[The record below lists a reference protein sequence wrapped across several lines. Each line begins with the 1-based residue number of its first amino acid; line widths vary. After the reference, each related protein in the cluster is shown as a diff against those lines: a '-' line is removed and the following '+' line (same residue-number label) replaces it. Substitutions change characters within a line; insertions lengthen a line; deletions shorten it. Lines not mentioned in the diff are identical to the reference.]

1 MKLRSFVAFS
11 LVLGAFACA
20 SVKPPRIQVQNL
32 GVEKAGLTGV
42 ALRVGF
48 ALQNPNDKD
57 LAIERFEYELF
68 LNGHSLGHG
77 YGAEPVLVRALGEE
91 RVTSRFNV
99 DLFKLPGT
107 VKALLDQDRAKARAK
122 GKFHV
127 REGDGIKKV
136 GFDSEASVDLNR

>member
-1 MKLRSFVAFS
+1 MRHRIFAAT
-11 LVLGAFACA
+11 LVVGLAACA
-20 SVKPPRIQVQNL
+20 SVKPPRIQVQGL

-57 LAIERFEYELF
+57 LQIERFEYELF

-77 YGAEPVLVRALGEE
+77 YGADPVLVRAFGEE

-99 DLFKLPGT
+99 DLFRMPGA

-122 GKFHV
+122 GQFHV

-136 GFDSEASVDLNR
+136 GFDTEASVDLKR

>member
-1 MKLRSFVAFS
+1 MRLRLVVATVVS
-11 LVLGAFACA
+11 GLVACA
-20 SVKPPRIQVQNL
+20 SVKPPRLQVQNL
-32 GVEKAGLTGV
+32 GIEKAGLTGV

-48 ALQNPNDKD
+48 ALQNPNDRD

-77 YGAEPVLVRALGEE
+77 YSADPMTLRAFGDE

-107 VKALLDQDRAKARAK
+107 VKALLDQDRVKARVE

-127 REGDGIKKV
+127 REGSGTKKV
-136 GFDSEASVDLNR
+136 GFDSEASVDLDR

>member
-1 MKLRSFVAFS
+1 MKLRSFVAGS
-11 LVLGAFACA
+11 LVLVALACA
-20 SVKPPRIQVQNL
+20 SVKPPGVHVQSL

-68 LNGHSLGHG
+68 LNGHSLGRG
-77 YGAEPVLVRALGEE
+77 YGADPVLVRAFAEE

-107 VKALLDQDRAKARAK
+107 VKELLDADRAKARVK
-122 GKFHV
+122 GQFHV

>member
-1 MKLRSFVAFS
+1 MRLR
-11 LVLGAFACA
+11 LVIATLVIGLPACA
-20 SVKPPRIQVQNL
+20 SVKPPGVQVQSV
-32 GVEKAGLTGV
+32 GIEKAGLTGV

-77 YGAEPVLVRALGEE
+77 YGADPMTIRAFGEE

-99 DLFKLPGT
+99 DMFKLPGT
-107 VKALLDQDRAKARAK
+107 AKALLDESRVKARVK

-127 REGDGIKKV
+127 REGSGIEKV
-136 GFDSEASVDLNR
+136 GFDGEASVDLDR

>member
-1 MKLRSFVAFS
+1 M
-11 LVLGAFACA
+11 
-20 SVKPPRIQVQNL
+20 QVQNV
-32 GVEKAGLTGV
+32 GIERAGLTGV

-48 ALQNPNDKD
+48 ALQNPNEKD
-57 LAIERFEYELF
+57 LAMERFEYELF

-77 YGAEPVLVRALGEE
+77 YSADPLTLRAFGEE
-91 RVTSRFNV
+91 RVTSQFNV

-122 GKFHV
+122 GQFHV

-136 GFDSEASVDLNR
+136 GFDSEASVDLQR